1 MMITSRSFNNDYG
14 EINNLFFDWNA
25 LNVIIEWWYKYVLFN
40 TEAGSVM
47 FDIILIRQYKQQPY
61 QQTEMVV
68 SNKNATIPTRQGSPH
83 TEKSI
88 TTMKGHMIPTWSV
101 IIDCYEINNLSF
113 YWIGFNTTVELWY
126 YYEWFNNIL
135 PYNILPN
142 DLFYNPTCI
151 PD

>member
-1 MMITSRSFNNDYG
+1 MITKWII
-14 EINNLFFDWNA
+14 INGRDVDWRVTNL
-25 LNVIIEWWYKYVLFN
+25 YC
-40 TEAGSVM
+40 
-47 FDIILIRQYKQQPY
+47 
-61 QQTEMVV
+61 
-68 SNKNATIPTRQGSPH
+68 
-83 TEKSI
+83 
-88 TTMKGHMIPTWSV
+88 HMILTWSV